1 MKTHKQERD
10 IPEDETKR
18 AALFFALGQ
27 AVRAERQ
34 RLKLTQSALAEFA
47 GCGLTFVNQLE
58 RGKPS
63 VRLEKLL
70 DVLEV
75 LGLTLTLGKGKDLL
89 QVNR

>member
-1 MKTHKQERD
+1 MGTHNKDRSE
-10 IPEDETKR
+10 
-18 AALFFALGQ
+18 LFRSLGQ

-34 RLKLTQSALAEFA
+34 RLKLTQTQLAEFA

-75 LGLTLTLGKGKDLL
+75 LGLTLSLAKGKDLL
-89 QVNR
+89 KV